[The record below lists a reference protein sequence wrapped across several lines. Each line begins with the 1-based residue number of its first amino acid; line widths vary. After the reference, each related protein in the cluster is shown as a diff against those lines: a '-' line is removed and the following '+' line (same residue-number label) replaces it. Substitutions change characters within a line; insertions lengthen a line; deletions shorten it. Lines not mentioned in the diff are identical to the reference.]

1 MSALPDAEGRIERFR
16 LRYARLLAR
25 IPHQTWFLLLGA
37 AIALLAVTTILTGR
51 WNAFE
56 RKSFDLYMQARLQA
70 PTPHPDIVLVDIDEH
85 SLAAMAPDYGRWPWP
100 RRVLGEFID
109 TVEAQGPQAIVLDIL
124 FADPDVHNPD
134 SEAAFDAAV
143 RRAPHVFYTA
153 VRLPSEYDAAS
164 ELRVDK
170 VPGATPPAGGAG
182 DPPRV
187 AMILPYL
194 DSILGSGRVGT
205 TNLLP
210 DRDGVTR
217 EALLHHDVGGWRV
230 PALPAALAERLGA
243 PLPPRERILLNWRG
257 PAGSYRH
264 VSFSDV
270 YLDTL
275 REKPARSGDE
285 FRGKIVFVG
294 SSSAGLFDLRPTP
307 MSRVHPGTEILATAL
322 DNLLRD
328 DHVRRAP
335 EWLTALVTAVIVMAL
350 AAVFAFH
357 HYHRFP
363 DRAFFFVQ
371 LGVAAISFGA
381 LHVMPVYI
389 DASAPITFATT
400 FFGLARLSMQS
411 RDRGRAAL
419 LRDKLAA
426 SDLDAHVLWL
436 RCPLPKHKAAL
447 FERLLAR
454 AARRSR
460 LPVAQLTAPVDN
472 LGVLNRAFAGES
484 GLAWLV
490 PTGADGARAR
500 AEMQALATELDA
512 WTAANDE
519 RLDRATAFATIPSGT
534 TERPSD
540 FRQAFARLL
549 LDPAPVSQETTH
561 DNDTN

>member
-1 MSALPDAEGRIERFR
+1 MSVPRPAEGRIERFR

-25 IPHQTWFLLLGA
+25 VPHQTWFLLLGA
-37 AIALLAVTTILTGR
+37 AIALLAVTTIVTGR

-56 RKSFDLYMQARLQA
+56 RKSFDFYMKVRLQA
-70 PTPHPDIVLVDIDEH
+70 PAPHPDIVLVDIDEH
-85 SLAAMAPDYGRWPWP
+85 TLAAMAPDYGRWPWP
-100 RRVLGEFID
+100 RRVLGEFVD
-109 TVEAQGPQAIVLDIL
+109 AVEAQGPKAIVLDIL
-124 FADPDVHNPD
+124 FADPDLHNPD

-143 RRAPHVFYTA
+143 RRAPDVFYTA
-153 VRLPSEYDAAS
+153 VRLPPEYDAAS
-164 ELRVDK
+164 ELRIDRF
-170 VPGATPPAGGAG
+170 PGAVPPPGGAG
-182 DPPRV
+182 GEAPRV

-194 DSILGSGRVGT
+194 DSILDSGRIGT

-210 DRDGVTR
+210 DRDGVAR
-217 EALLHHDVGGWRV
+217 EALLRHDVGGWRI
-230 PALPAALAERLGA
+230 PALPAAVAGRLGA
-243 PLPPRERILLNWRG
+243 ALPDRDRILLNWRG

-275 REKPARSGDE
+275 RQTPTRPAGE
-285 FRGKIVFVG
+285 FSGKIVFVG

-307 MSRVHPGTEILATAL
+307 VSRVHPGTEILATAL

-335 EWLTALVTAVIVMAL
+335 EWLIAFVTAVIVMAL

-371 LGVAAISFGA
+371 LGVAAISFGT
-381 LHVMPVYI
+381 LHVMPVYV
-389 DASAPITFATT
+389 DASAPIAFATT

-436 RCPLPKHKAAL
+436 RCPLPKREAAL

-460 LPVAQLTAPVDN
+460 LPVAQLKAPADN
-472 LGVLNRAFAGES
+472 LGMLERAFAGES

-490 PTGADGARAR
+490 PAGADDERAR
-500 AEMQALATELDA
+500 AEIDALTAELDA
-512 WTAANDE
+512 WAAANDA

-534 TERPSD
+534 TGRPSD
-540 FRQAFARLL
+540 LRQAFARLL
-549 LDPAPVSQETTH
+549 LHPVPEETTH
-561 DNDTN
+561 DDDKN

>member
-1 MSALPDAEGRIERFR
+1 MSVSAESGSRIERLR

-25 IPHQTWFLLLGA
+25 VPHQTYFLLLGA

-70 PTPHPDIVLVDIDEH
+70 PAPHPDIVLVDIDEH

-100 RRVLGEFID
+100 RRVLGEFMD
-109 TVEAQGPQAIVLDIL
+109 AVEAQEPKAIVLDIL
-124 FADPDVHNPD
+124 FADPDLHNPD

-143 RRAPHVFYTA
+143 RRAPNAFYSA
-153 VRLPSEYDAAS
+153 VRLPAEYDAAS
-164 ELRVDK
+164 GLAVDR
-170 VPGATPPAGGAG
+170 VPGAIPPAA
-182 DPPRV
+182 PQSSREVPRI

-194 DSILGSGRVGT
+194 DSVLESGRIGT

-210 DRDGVTR
+210 DRDGVAR
-217 EALLHHDVGGWRV
+217 EALLHHAIDGWRM
-230 PALPAALAERLGA
+230 PSLPATLATRLGA
-243 PLPPRERILLNWRG
+243 ALPPGDRILLNWRG
-257 PAGSYRH
+257 PAGTYRH

-275 REKPARSGDE
+275 RQTRTRPADE

-307 MSRVHPGTEILATAL
+307 VSRVHPGTEILATAL

-335 EWLTALVTAVIVMAL
+335 EWLVALLTACIVMAL

-371 LGVAAISFGA
+371 LGVAAVSFGA

-400 FFGLARLSMQS
+400 FFGLARMSMQS
-411 RDRGRAAL
+411 RDRGRSAL

-426 SDLDAHVLWL
+426 SDLDAHLLWL
-436 RCPLPKHKAAL
+436 HCPLPKRAAAR

-460 LPVAQLTAPVDN
+460 LPVAQIKAPADN
-472 LGVLNRAFAGES
+472 LGVLERAFAGES

-490 PTGADGARAR
+490 PAGADDERAR
-500 AEMQALATELDA
+500 TEIRALTAELDA
-512 WTAANDE
+512 WAAANDA
-519 RLDRATAFATIPSGT
+519 RLDCATAFATIPSSI
-534 TERPSD
+534 TEQPSD
-540 FRQAFARLL
+540 LRQTFVRLL
-549 LDPAPVSQETTH
+549 HDPADARQEYRP
-561 DNDTN
+561 